1 MELSDGM
8 SLIAGGFVLNEAAR
22 MKGVY

>member
-1 MELSDGM
+1 MELSDSM